1 MLFSHGAALL
11 SMRGITLSSLY
22 LLMHLLQDETATI
35 LGLENQDLQYSIK
48 PQKVEFHSLNFNN
61 TLHWQPGRARE
72 ARDTVYFV
80 QYKVYGQSTW
90 QNKDDC
96 WGIQSHVCDLTNE
109 TSNIQEP
116 YYGRVKAASAGVYS
130 DWSLS
135 CRFTPWRETII
146 GPPSVTVVHSN
157 KFIKVKLQ
165 APCSPYR
172 RKKGSKIPMTNY
184 YDLLYQVFIINNL
197 LDEQHKL
204 LVYEGKDKVITI
216 EDLRPGV
223 SYCITAK
230 TYVPMLDRSSAYSSR
245 QCTVLE

>member
-1 MLFSHGAALL
+1 MPKRKRNVQSWSCSPKHEGDHAFLPLL
-11 SMRGITLSSLY
+11 T
-22 LLMHLLQDETATI
+22 DAP
-35 LGLENQDLQYSIK
+35 
-48 PQKVEFHSLNFNN
+48 PQKVEFRSLNFNS

-80 QYKVYGQSTW
+80 QYKVFLVAHLAHGSATGCWSSQGTW

-96 WGIQSHVCDLTNE
+96 WGIQNHVCDLTNE
-109 TSNIQEP
+109 TFDIQEP

-135 CRFTPWRETII
+135 CRFTPWRETMI
-146 GPPSVTVVHSN
+146 GPPTITVVHSN
-157 KFIKVKLQ
+157 KSIMLKLQ
-165 APCSPYR
+165 APRSPYK
-172 RKKGSKIPMTNY
+172 RKRGSKIPMTNY

-197 LDEQHKL
+197 LDEQHRV

-223 SYCITAK
+223 SYCIVAK
-230 TYVPMLDRSSAYSSR
+230 TYMPMLDRSSAYSNR
-245 QCTVLE
+245 QCTVLQ